1 MRSGLPCTILAAV
14 AEHEREAISAVA
26 PFTGVRIETSW
37 RAITRSSSAVAPF
50 TGRGSK
56 PTTFTVARSRSW
68 SLPSRGRGSKHFVRE
83 HVDGAIQ
90 GRSLHGGADR
100 NVAGGV
106 RVPSTSSRSLH
117 GGADRN
123 SMERAY
129 RQRKA
134 QVAPFTGA
142 RIETFAQLVPPIIA
156 KSLPSRGRG
165 SKRCRRRLGTEH
177 LESLPSR
184 GRGSKQHGARIPA
197 AQSAGRS
204 LHGGADRNPI
214 AQLITASTLVAPFTG
229 GSPLAP
235 RGEWW
240 QRLVP
245 TQRQDPPRSNE

>member
-50 TGRGSK
+50 TG
-56 PTTFTVARSRSW
+56 ARI
-68 SLPSRGRGSKHFVRE
+68 E
-83 HVDGAIQ
+83 TDN
-90 GRSLHGGADR
+90 LHR
-100 NVAGGV
+100 
-106 RVPSTSSRSLH
+106 
-117 GGADRN
+117 
-123 SMERAY
+123 RAK
-129 RQRKA
+129 QIV
-134 QVAPFTGA
+134 VAPFTGA
-142 RIETFAQLVPPIIA
+142 RIETFRPGARRWRDPR
-156 KSLPSRGRG
+156 SLPSRGRG
-165 SKRCRRRLGTEH
+165 SKRCRRRPGTEH

-204 LHGGADRNPI
+204 LHEGADRNPI

>member
-1 MRSGLPCTILAAV
+1 M
-14 AEHEREAISAVA
+14 SA
-26 PFTGVRIETSW
+26 
-37 RAITRSSSAVAPF
+37 
-50 TGRGSK
+50 K
-56 PTTFTVARSRSW
+56 RSRR
-68 SLPSRGRGSKHFVRE
+68 SLPSRGCGSKRLGGRLPEARRRSLPSRGADRNRQPSPSRE
-83 HVDGAIQ
+83 ADR

-100 NVAGGV
+100 NISSG
-106 RVPSTSSRSLH
+106 STSMARS
-117 GGADRN
+117 
-123 SMERAY
+123 
-129 RQRKA
+129 K
-134 QVAPFTGA
+134 VAPFTGA

>member
-50 TGRGSK
+50 TGGADRNRQPS
-56 PTTFTVARSRSW
+56 
-68 SLPSRGRGSKHFVRE
+68 PSREADR
-83 HVDGAIQ
+83 

-100 NVAGGV
+100 NISSG
-106 RVPSTSSRSLH
+106 STSMARS
-117 GGADRN
+117 
-123 SMERAY
+123 
-129 RQRKA
+129 K
-134 QVAPFTGA
+134 VAPFTGA

-240 QRLVP
+240 
-245 TQRQDPPRSNE
+245 

>member
-50 TGRGSK
+50 TGARIETSWRAITRSSSAVA
-56 PTTFTVARSRSW
+56 PFTGARIETDNLHRRAKQIVVAPFTGARIE
-68 SLPSRGRGSKHFVRE
+68 HFVRE

-106 RVPSTSSRSLH
+106 RVPSTSS
-117 GGADRN
+117 
-123 SMERAY
+123 
-129 RQRKA
+129 
-134 QVAPFTGA
+134 
-142 RIETFAQLVPPIIA
+142 
-156 KSLPSRGRG
+156 
-165 SKRCRRRLGTEH
+165 
-177 LESLPSR
+177 SLPSR

-204 LHGGADRNPI
+204 LHEGADRNPI